1 MSDNKMTQQFST
13 LKIKLQPVTERLQQ
27 YRGITLNI
35 LRIAVSVILL
45 SIIFLTIDLREF
57 WLVIQNANL
66 WWLLGAVVMMLLG
79 VVVRA
84 WRWKT
89 LLDSI
94 NVVVSL
100 GELTAIYLIGFLFN
114 NLLPSGLGGDA
125 IRMLEVNRY
134 TERKSDTFTSVI
146 VDRYL
151 GLLASQA
158 IALVALLFSW
168 GTVPEVVAYLTIIIF
183 AVGVTAGLLLINRPL
198 YLNLQRRFRLFARI
212 TTIKFIGNLFES
224 FQRYPLPAIG
234 RSYLVAFLFNVT
246 LILMYACIG
255 WALGAQVTLAQFAI
269 TVPITSLF
277 LILPISVGGLGVRE
291 WSFKLLYQPIGVT
304 EPMAVVMSL
313 LVYLVGN
320 VIPGIIGGIIYLI
333 RGTRGV
339 VEERKQSEPIPNEPQ
354 LKKE

>member
-1 MSDNKMTQQFST
+1 MTQKFSSVKT
-13 LKIKLQPVTERLQQ
+13 KLQPITQFLQQ
-27 YRGITLNI
+27 HRSTILNI

-45 SIIFLTIDLREF
+45 LIIFMTINLQDF

-66 WWLLGAVVMMLLG
+66 WWLLGAIAMMLLG

-84 WRWKT
+84 WRWKI

-100 GELTAIYLIGFLFN
+100 GELTAIYFIGFLFN

-158 IALVALLFSW
+158 IAVVALLLSW
-168 GTVPEVVAYLTIIIF
+168 GSVPDFVAYLTIIIF
-183 AVGVTAGLLLINRPL
+183 IAGVTGGLLLINRPL
-198 YLNLQRRFRLFARI
+198 YLGLQRRLKLFARVTEI
-212 TTIKFIGNLFES
+212 NFIGKLFES

-291 WSFKLLYQPIGVT
+291 WSFKLLYQPIGVA

-313 LVYLVGN
+313 LVYLIGN

-339 VEERKQSEPIPNEPQ
+339 VEERKQSEPTKNEPQ
-354 LKKE
+354 

>member
-1 MSDNKMTQQFST
+1 MKDTLLSLKTRFQPLTQF
-13 LKIKLQPVTERLQQ
+13 LQR
-27 YRGITLNI
+27 YRNIILNI

-45 SIIFLTIDLREF
+45 AIIFLTIDLQDF
-57 WLVIQNANL
+57 WRVIQNANL

-79 VVVRA
+79 VVARA
-84 WRWKT
+84 WRWKI

-158 IALVALLFSW
+158 IALVALLLNW
-168 GTVPEVVAYLTIIIF
+168 GTVPDIVAYFTIIIF
-183 AVGVTAGLLLINRPL
+183 TGGVIAGFLLTNRPL
-198 YLNLQRRFRLFARI
+198 YLNLQRRFKLFARL
-212 TTIKFIGNLFES
+212 TKVKFIGNLFES
-224 FQRYPLPAIG
+224 FQRYPLAAIG
-234 RSYLVAFLFNVT
+234 RSYLVSFLFNAT
-246 LILMYACIG
+246 LVMMYACIG

-320 VIPGIIGGIIYLI
+320 IVPGIIGGIIYLI
-333 RGTRGV
+333 RGARGV
-339 VEERKQSEPIPNEPQ
+339 VEESKQSEPSQNEPQ
-354 LKKE
+354 

>member
-1 MSDNKMTQQFST
+1 MTGQFSN
-13 LKIKLQPVTERLQQ
+13 LKKESRPITRFLRQ
-27 YRGITLNI
+27 YRSTILNV
-35 LRIAVSVILL
+35 LRIAVSIVLL
-45 SIIFLTIDLREF
+45 TIIFTTIDLQAF
-57 WLVIQNANL
+57 WQVIQHANL
-66 WWLLGAVVMMLLG
+66 WWLLGAAAMMLAG
-79 VVVRA
+79 VVIRA
-84 WRWKT
+84 WRWKI

-94 NVVVSL
+94 QVVVAL
-100 GELTAIYLIGFLFN
+100 RELTAIYFIGFLFN

-134 TERKSDTFTSVI
+134 TERKSDTFTSVV

-158 IALVALLFSW
+158 IALVALLLSW
-168 GTVPEVVAYLTIIIF
+168 GAVPDYVAYFTILIF
-183 AVGVTAGLLLINRPL
+183 TGGVIAGLLLINRPL
-198 YLNLQRRFRLFARI
+198 YVNLQRRFKLFAQLTR
-212 TTIKFIGNLFES
+212 IKFIGNLFES

-234 RSYLVAFLFNVT
+234 RSYLVAFVFNIT

-313 LVYLVGN
+313 LVYLIGN

-339 VEERKQSEPIPNEPQ
+339 VQERKQSEALPNEPQ
-354 LKKE
+354 